1 MNAAG
6 IDVSSRKSTVAILR
20 PFGEVVELPFEVSHS
35 AEDLSAL
42 AQQLKSIEGE
52 TRVVMEHTGRYYES
66 IAKVLHEAGLYVSVV
81 NPLLIKEYGA
91 NSLRR
96 VKTDKADAMKI
107 ARYALDNWADLRD
120 YTPMDTIRYN
130 LKTLNR
136 QFQLASKQRTASSN
150 NLIALLEQSFPGIR
164 KCFDSPV
171 RSDGTQKWV
180 DFAHAFWHVDCVR
193 KQSLNAFS
201 ERYRKWCKRHGYFFK
216 QANAEEIYTLAKNA
230 VVLVPKSDVTK
241 VLIQEAANQLTSISR
256 SVETYRTEMERLA
269 SMLPEYPVVMQMYG
283 VGKSFGP
290 QLMAEIGDVRRFER
304 KQALVAFAG
313 IDPMPNQSGEK
324 NIRSNKSSKRGSPY
338 LRKTLFNIMS
348 IYLKCAPQEEP
359 IFQFLDRKRTEGKP
373 YYVYMTAAGNKF
385 LRRYY
390 AQVRDYLATLENLP
404 PVDMESTGLQHT
416 T

>member
-1 MNAAG
+1 M
-6 IDVSSRKSTVAILR
+6 
-20 PFGEVVELPFEVSHS
+20 
-35 AEDLSAL
+35 

-150 NLIALLEQSFPGIR
+150 NLIALLDQSFPGIR

-216 QANAEEIYTLAKNA
+216 QANAEEVYTLAKNA